1 MFIPSIPEN
10 SLTQEIKE
18 VVRLSEKL
26 CEEHD
31 FCFPPPATEAEIA
44 LQEQEINAKIP
55 DSYKDWLRFS
65 NGVQLNGLLV
75 KFLGVKALGKG
86 TQFVSGEYVVIARV
100 IGDGEFLCFSKETG
114 DIVWEDH
121 GNIKKYGTFNSF
133 LRRFII
139 PSLRVDAGEGD

>member
-10 SLTQEIKE
+10 SITPEIKE
-18 VVRLSEKL
+18 IVRLSEKL

-31 FCFPPPATEAEIA
+31 FSFPPPATEADIVLE
-44 LQEQEINAKIP
+44 EQEISANIP

-75 KFLGVKALGKG
+75 NFLDVKAIGKG
-86 TQFVSGEYVVIARV
+86 KPRVSDEYIVIAKV
-100 IGDGEFLCFSKETG
+100 IGDGEFLCFSKKTSE
-114 DIVWEDH
+114 IVWEDH
-121 GNIKKYGTFNSF
+121 GRIKKYGTFNAF

-139 PSLRVDAGEGD
+139 PSLRVDANEGD